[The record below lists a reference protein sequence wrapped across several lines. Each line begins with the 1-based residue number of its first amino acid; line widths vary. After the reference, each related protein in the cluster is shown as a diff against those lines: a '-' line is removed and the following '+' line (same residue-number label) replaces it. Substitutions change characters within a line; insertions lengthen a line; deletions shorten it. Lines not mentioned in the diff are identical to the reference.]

1 MGTAGSSGPGRVLRH
16 YAPVVAGLAALALVV
31 VLVPSTLPPG
41 GGSGSGPSARGFAPA
56 LPDPP
61 GSRGVAVSGVHCGP
75 GVRQVPWSKYAPMC
89 QPAFHGDNGG
99 ATAPGVTATT
109 ITVTYRE
116 AITGPVAAAIGSIG
130 ASLVGSNAQTL
141 AAMSAYISV
150 FNRSFELYGRHV
162 VLKPFLAH
170 GNFLTEEAG
179 GGQAQAQQ
187 DAETAASL
195 GAFADVSLL
204 AATIPYTQALAQDH
218 VISVG
223 APYVSTA
230 FLRQNAPYVYTPGPD
245 CNKLTSVSV
254 DIIGRALAHLPAIY
268 AGSPALRDRQ
278 RVIGL
283 VAPDNPIYNACDGSA
298 ARTLEQRFGVHVATS
313 IRYPFSIAGDAQD
326 APNMVAQLKAAGVT
340 TVLCGC
346 DPETPIYM
354 TRAANQQDYHP
365 EWVSIDLGDAYNRLP
380 NQAQWRHDIAGGQ
393 VARPEAD
400 QEAYR
405 VLRMADPTGPVV
417 ASYASIYEPLL
428 LLFDALQAA
437 GPDLTP
443 TTFERGF
450 WSLPPSL
457 PGGMYGWWR
466 FGPGTFDPSDSFQVE
481 WWDPSAISPVDGK
494 PGAYRPCNGGAEY
507 ADVGQ
512 PALPAHRQLRCF
524 DRGGR

>member
-1 MGTAGSSGPGRVLRH
+1 MLRH
-16 YAPVVAGLAALALVV
+16 YAPVAVGVAALVLVV
-31 VLVPSTLPPG
+31 VLVPSTLPSG
-41 GGSGSGPSARGFAPA
+41 NGSGAGGSGAGAPGTSSAGPSI
-56 LPDPP
+56 PDAP

-75 GVRQVPWSKYAPMC
+75 GVRQIPWSKYAPIC

-99 ATAPGVTATT
+99 ATAPGVTAKT

-141 AAMSAYISV
+141 AAMRAYISI

-170 GNFLTEEAG
+170 GDFITEESG

-187 DAETAASL
+187 DADTAKSL

-204 AATIPYTQALAQDH
+204 ASTIPYAQALAQQH
-218 VISVG
+218 VITVG

-230 FLRQNAPYVYTPGPD
+230 FLEQNAPYVYMPGPD
-245 CNKLTSVSV
+245 CNKLTTVS
-254 DIIGRALAHLPAIY
+254 DTIIGRSLAHMPAVF
-268 AGSPALRDRQ
+268 AGSPALRHRQ
-278 RVIGL
+278 RVIGV
-283 VAPDNPIYNACDGSA
+283 VAPDNPIYNACDGNSA
-298 ARTLEQRFGVHVATS
+298 QLLAQRFGVHVATF

-326 APNMVAQLKAAGVT
+326 AANMVAQLKAKGVT
-340 TVLCGC
+340 TVFCGC

-354 TRAANQQDYHP
+354 TKAANQQDYHP
-365 EWVSIDLGDAYNRLP
+365 EWISLNIADPYNRLP
-380 NQAQWRHDIAGGQ
+380 DQAQWSHDIAGGQ
-393 VARPEAD
+393 VLLAEGD

-443 TTFERGF
+443 STFEHGF

-457 PGGMYGWWR
+457 PGGMYGQWK
-466 FGPGTFDPSDSFQVE
+466 FGPGTFDPSASFQVE
-481 WWDPSAISPVDGK
+481 WWDPHAISPADGK
-494 PGAYRPCNGGAEY
+494 LGAYRPCNGGKEY

-512 PALPAHRQLRCF
+512 PALPAGRQLQCF
-524 DRGGR
+524 DRGGP